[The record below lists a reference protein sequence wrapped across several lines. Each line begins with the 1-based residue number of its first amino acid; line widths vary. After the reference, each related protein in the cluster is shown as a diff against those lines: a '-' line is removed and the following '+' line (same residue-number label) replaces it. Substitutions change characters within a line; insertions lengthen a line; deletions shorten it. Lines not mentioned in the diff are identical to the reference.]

1 MFHIFLEFSDLEP
14 GVKSVE
20 DLNYVLRDADRQS
33 AFVMSHEVAK
43 FVKDAMTFGNPIK
56 TFKNCR
62 FAFNDGAEF
71 VEFDGSGKPKKF
83 ADPIPAWFQTPN
95 QFARGQWLIN
105 HELHDLITPEFI
117 TTFLEMFQDVKK
129 RREHCNLLFDLQ
141 LNDPSSREKPAPST
155 NRSGNKNGITT
166 KPKVADLQSF
176 EIFAQFFNRLKTAVN
191 ADQFPT
197 LQVLTNSENV
207 AKVPNALKGSVRTWF
222 KSITGELPPNNKRVE
237 AGNAELFCAPIRQ
250 HIHQIESYGL
260 ETYYRAL
267 SQAIAQAG
275 EQFIADFAF
284 KFPK

>member
-1 MFHIFLEFSDLEP
+1 
-14 GVKSVE
+14 
-20 DLNYVLRDADRQS
+20 
-33 AFVMSHEVAK
+33 
-43 FVKDAMTFGNPIK
+43 
-56 TFKNCR
+56 
-62 FAFNDGAEF
+62 
-71 VEFDGSGKPKKF
+71 
-83 ADPIPAWFQTPN
+83 
-95 QFARGQWLIN
+95 
-105 HELHDLITPEFI
+105 
-117 TTFLEMFQDVKK
+117 MFQDVKK